1 MESPATKIKI
11 CIFAIVFKFGLAA
24 LYFRRFVVF
33 IVLVVCL
40 LSVGIQ
46 LLYILGIFSRLAFY
60 SDPDESGSPDGAAS
74 LQLLASIPTGDPPV
88 SIIVCAWNELEN
100 LRTLLPLL
108 DDQIY
113 PDFEVLVMDDRSSD
127 GTKEFLEKSADRF
140 EHVRFIRIDREHD
153 HVTPK
158 KYALTTGIRNATHDL
173 ILLTDADCQPAG
185 DYWLAGMV
193 TQLDRPKKEIV
204 LGFGPYKRR
213 KKHGWINRLIRYE
226 TLFTAVQYLSMAL
239 AGLPYMGVGR
249 NLMYRRQLFLENKGF
264 YSHIR
269 VLGGDDDLFINE
281 VATARNVA
289 ISVHPATFTYSKP
302 KETFAEWWH
311 QKQRHLSVGKHYKT
325 RNKVLLGLLSLSHV
339 LTWLTGPIISLITL
353 ITVLNTGL
361 SGMWSQPDGQLL
373 LIASGMFGFRLL
385 AFWVIVGRISY
396 RLGHT
401 VDWMAIPVLDLT
413 MGMYYGIMGIVTLRP
428 RNKNRIMKWK

>member
-1 MESPATKIKI
+1 MYI
-11 CIFAIVFKFGLAA
+11 CHRVSVHLSVN
-24 LYFRRFVVF
+24 YSRHFVVS
-33 IVLVVCL
+33 IVLAVCF

-46 LLYILGIFSRLAFY
+46 LFYILGIFSRMAFY
-60 SDPDESGSPDGAAS
+60 SDPDKSWSPGRADSFQQPAAN
-74 LQLLASIPTGDPPV
+74 PPV
-88 SIIVCAWNELEN
+88 SIVVCAWNELDN

-108 DDQIY
+108 DDQVY
-113 PDFEVLVMDDRSSD
+113 PVFEILVMDDRSSD
-127 GTKEFLEKSADRF
+127 GTREFLEKSADRF
-140 EHVRFIRIDREHD
+140 EHVRYIRIDREHD

-158 KYALTTGIRNATHDL
+158 KYALTTGIRNAAHDI

-185 DYWLAGMV
+185 DFWLAGMV
-193 TQLDRPKKEIV
+193 GRLDRPEKAIV

-226 TLFTAVQYLSMAL
+226 TLFTAVQYFSMAL

-249 NLMYRRQLFLENKGF
+249 NLMYRRKLFLDNKGF

-311 QKQRHLSVGKHYKT
+311 QKQRHLSVGEHYKT
-325 RNKVLLGLLSLSHV
+325 RNKIWLGLLSLSHV
-339 LTWLTGPIISLITL
+339 LSWLVGPVVVLITSLRL
-353 ITVLNTGL
+353 INVGLLALLNQSEGLLFVAATGL
-361 SGMWSQPDGQLL
+361 FL
-373 LIASGMFGFRLL
+373 FRVL
-385 AFWVIVGRISY
+385 AFWLIVGRISY

-401 VDWMAIPVLDLT
+401 VDWMAMPVLDLT
-413 MGMYYGIMGIVTLRP
+413 MGIYYGIMGVVTLRP